1 MNHESP
7 AASSGNLE
15 HIPGKERTQFQL
27 ALIESMLGEKLETG
41 NQEQESK
48 VMDWINHYAQKTA
61 DIIDN
66 PNNKEIRELIMSGD
80 YNEAS
85 TILMKALLEE
95 KTDLAA

>member
-7 AASSGNLE
+7 AASSENPE
-15 HIPGKERTQFQL
+15 HILGKERTQFQL

-66 PNNKEIRELIMSGD
+66 PSNKEIRELIMSGD